1 MMTAKQIVKKPPA
14 KKHYVNNKALYEEM
28 KLYKA
33 VREAAEA
40 AGKPKPRVPNY
51 VGECLMMICTRLS
64 HRPNFINYSYRED
77 MVADG
82 IENCIAAVD
91 NFNSDK
97 YENPFAFFTMIAW
110 NAFIRRID
118 KEKKQAYIKHKNF
131 VNSNLMEDINR
142 EMASTGTH
150 IHNEY
155 SDDIIR
161 NFEAK
166 LVKISKKTKSGLE
179 IFVEDDN
186 DEEPTPSTSQC
197 T

>member
-1 MMTAKQIVKKPPA
+1 MTAKQIVKKPPA
-14 KKHYVNNKALYEEM
+14 KKHYVNNKALYEEL

-33 VREAAEA
+33 ARIAAET

-51 VGECLMMICTRLS
+51 VGVCLMQICTRLS

-77 MVADG
+77 MIADG

-118 KEKKQAYIKHKNF
+118 KEKKQAYIKHKNYI
-131 VNSNLMEDINR
+131 NSNLMEDLQTEMIN
-142 EMASTGTH
+142 TGVTIKH
-150 IHNEY
+150 EY

-166 LVKISKKTKSGLE
+166 LIKSAKKIKTGLE
-179 IFVEDDN
+179 KFVEDDVN
-186 DEEPTPSTSQC
+186 EEPTPSTS
-197 T
+197 